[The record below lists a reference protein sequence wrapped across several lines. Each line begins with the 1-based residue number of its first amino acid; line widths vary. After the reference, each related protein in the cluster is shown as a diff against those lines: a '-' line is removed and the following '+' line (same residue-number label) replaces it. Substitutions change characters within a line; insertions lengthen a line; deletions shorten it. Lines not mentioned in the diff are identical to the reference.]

1 MTFSRRQFLKRGLAV
16 GTSAA
21 ATGTV
26 IGMTAGRS
34 ALAGDSLGNV
44 HPDIPRSRPGI
55 GDFMHADDR
64 GTQRSDDGDRFLR
77 LWNVQ
82 TDEYYEGLY
91 WTSGRFLPAALDQL
105 SYLMR
110 DFRIGEARPMD
121 PYVIDFM
128 HDIYQRLDT
137 TEPLHILS
145 GYRSEQT
152 NRALAQESTEV
163 ARNSLHIQGKAIDFR
178 MPGTP
183 ARTLSKF
190 ARKSA
195 RGGVGYYEKR
205 DFIHIDTGSPRFWE
219 RELF

>member
-21 ATGTV
+21 AIGTV

-34 ALAGDSLGNV
+34 ALAGDSLSNV

-91 WTSGRFLPAALDQL
+91 WTCLLYTSP
-105 SYLMR
+105 
-110 DFRIGEARPMD
+110 
-121 PYVIDFM
+121 
-128 HDIYQRLDT
+128 
-137 TEPLHILS
+137 
-145 GYRSEQT
+145 
-152 NRALAQESTEV
+152 
-163 ARNSLHIQGKAIDFR
+163 
-178 MPGTP
+178 
-183 ARTLSKF
+183 
-190 ARKSA
+190 
-195 RGGVGYYEKR
+195 
-205 DFIHIDTGSPRFWE
+205 SPRDS
-219 RELF
+219 